1 MLGNPVSSLFA
12 STGPVPAMTAV
23 IGVPVVCCV
32 TAVCCVSLAFV
43 MWRYGARRW
52 WAMLLAASVPAVV
65 ATCAVIHTP
74 ASPEGDDRGEGIA
87 RIVPVAGTWAVTD
100 GGSIV
105 PLGRPLVPDPDQ
117 SIPDRFENRVIAVGS
132 PDPASNCHG
141 WVFAGGRYWIPTESV
156 DTILLDNGYHAVEI
170 PVVGD
175 LVVYRDERGRP
186 LHTGT
191 VKAIGDDDF
200 ILVESKWGQCGIF
213 LHTPLDQA
221 FGERVEY
228 WRADREGHSL
238 RVSQRTGTPPAP
250 APLHPDGHRDR

>member
-1 MLGNPVSSLFA
+1 MPTTTAVMV
-12 STGPVPAMTAV
+12 VPA
-23 IGVPVVCCV
+23 VCAV
-32 TAVCCVSLAFV
+32 TAICCVSLAMFV
-43 MWRYGARRW
+43 WRDGARRW
-52 WAMLLAASVPAVV
+52 WGMLLAASVSAFV
-65 ATCAVIHTP
+65 ATSAAIRAP
-74 ASPEGDDRGEGIA
+74 GSSEAGDRGTGIA
-87 RIVPVAGTWAVTD
+87 RIVPVVGTWAVTD

-105 PLGRPLVPDPDQ
+105 PLGRPLVPDTDL

-132 PDPASNCHG
+132 PDSASNCHG

-156 DTILLDNGYHAVEI
+156 DRILLDNGYEAVEI

-200 ILVESKWGQCGIF
+200 VLVESKWGQCGIF

-228 WRADREGHSL
+228 WRADRAGHSL
-238 RVSQRTGTPPAP
+238 RMSQRSGAAPPPVRSPHAP
-250 APLHPDGHRDR
+250 VGGSDR